1 MRRLKDEFGNV
12 VLFYFASKP
21 MVFLFEAQGA
31 EKLLS
36 STRNISKG
44 FQYEYIWPW
53 LGQGLLTSTGQKWQ
67 KHRKLITP
75 AFHFRILED
84 FLDVMIDQTE
94 TLVDKLGEQVGKK
107 VDICPYISLCS
118 LDIICET
125 AMGTKIGAQH
135 DSSSPY
141 VIAVYDSLKLAFR
154 RMVSPWLYSDMV
166 YSFTRAGREWEKNLD
181 ILQGFTKEVI
191 GNRKLE
197 LLKRDE
203 DPEHE
208 NDIGIKRRMAFLDL
222 LIKASDEGAVL
233 TDEDIQ
239 NEVDT
244 FMFEGHDTTAAS
256 NSVTLYLLA
265 LDTKCQKKCQDEL
278 DEIFGGSAR
287 SPTSGDLARMKYLSA
302 CIKESLRIYGSV
314 PSIAR
319 VTTEDM
325 VVEGF
330 TIPANT
336 EVCLNFAML
345 HRDNKYFPDPEKFDP
360 DRFFGDEAVLLHP
373 YAYAPFSAGPRNCV
387 GQKFALMEEK
397 VILSSILR
405 RFNMKADKQMKD
417 MDIIPEL
424 VIKPKD
430 GYHIILEHRDV

>member
-44 FQYEYIWPW
+44 FQYDFIWPW

-67 KHRKLITP
+67 KHRKLITQ

-141 VIAVYDSLKLAFR
+141 VIAVYNSIKLAFR

-166 YSFTRAGREWEKNLD
+166 YSFTLAGREWEKNLD
-181 ILQGFTKEVI
+181 ILQGFTREVI
-191 GNRKLE
+191 AKRKLE
-197 LLKRDE
+197 LQKRDK
-203 DPEHE
+203 DTEHE
-208 NDIGIKRRMAFLDL
+208 NDIGIKRHMAFLDL
-222 LIKASDEGAVL
+222 LIKASDEGVIL

-256 NSVTLYLLA
+256 SSVTLYLLA

-278 DEIFGGSAR
+278 D
-287 SPTSGDLARMKYLSA
+287 
-302 CIKESLRIYGSV
+302 
-314 PSIAR
+314 
-319 VTTEDM
+319 
-325 VVEGF
+325 
-330 TIPANT
+330 
-336 EVCLNFAML
+336 
-345 HRDNKYFPDPEKFDP
+345 
-360 DRFFGDEAVLLHP
+360 
-373 YAYAPFSAGPRNCV
+373 
-387 GQKFALMEEK
+387 
-397 VILSSILR
+397 
-405 RFNMKADKQMKD
+405 
-417 MDIIPEL
+417 
-424 VIKPKD
+424 
-430 GYHIILEHRDV
+430 

>member
-1 MRRLKDEFGNV
+1 MILFWETTVFTLVLLCLCKVLATYKICKSPLTSIPGPKPVPLFGNALMLLGPSEKVWWALMRRLKDEFGNV

-141 VIAVYDSLKLAFR
+141 VIAVYNSIKLA
-154 RMVSPWLYSDMV
+154 
-166 YSFTRAGREWEKNLD
+166 
-181 ILQGFTKEVI
+181 
-191 GNRKLE
+191 
-197 LLKRDE
+197 
-203 DPEHE
+203 
-208 NDIGIKRRMAFLDL
+208 
-222 LIKASDEGAVL
+222 
-233 TDEDIQ
+233 
-239 NEVDT
+239 
-244 FMFEGHDTTAAS
+244 
-256 NSVTLYLLA
+256 
-265 LDTKCQKKCQDEL
+265 
-278 DEIFGGSAR
+278 
-287 SPTSGDLARMKYLSA
+287 
-302 CIKESLRIYGSV
+302 
-314 PSIAR
+314 
-319 VTTEDM
+319 
-325 VVEGF
+325 
-330 TIPANT
+330 
-336 EVCLNFAML
+336 
-345 HRDNKYFPDPEKFDP
+345 
-360 DRFFGDEAVLLHP
+360 
-373 YAYAPFSAGPRNCV
+373 
-387 GQKFALMEEK
+387 
-397 VILSSILR
+397 
-405 RFNMKADKQMKD
+405 
-417 MDIIPEL
+417 
-424 VIKPKD
+424 
-430 GYHIILEHRDV
+430 